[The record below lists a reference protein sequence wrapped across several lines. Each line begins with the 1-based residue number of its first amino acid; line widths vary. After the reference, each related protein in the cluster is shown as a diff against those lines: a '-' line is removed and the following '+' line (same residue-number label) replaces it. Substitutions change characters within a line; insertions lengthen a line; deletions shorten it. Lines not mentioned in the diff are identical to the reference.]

1 MAAMKRALVLLPA
14 ALLLAACRGE
24 KDPVL
29 ARVGKLKI
37 TQSEFQR
44 KLADVSAGYQ
54 DYVLTPS
61 GRRQFLDVLIREKL
75 VLAAAQHSDVPRS
88 ADFRARLEQLRRDEE
103 ERVRDGSEALLTS
116 LWVDDLRK
124 KGVLTVSDAEV
135 RDYVAKNP
143 VEVEIRHV
151 LLGTPE
157 KAEAV
162 AKKLR
167 AGANFAK
174 VAQAESLDAST
185 AAQGG
190 KFPPMMYGEVI
201 PEIEEV
207 VFRMR
212 VGEIGGPLKSKFG
225 YHVVRKDG
233 EKRLDAASEETRERV
248 ERLLEKQKLD
258 RYLQGM
264 QEKFPVEVVDEQ
276 FK

>member
-1 MAAMKRALVLLPA
+1 MGAMRR
-14 ALLLAACRGE
+14 ALLLLTAALVFAACRD

-44 KLADVSAGYQ
+44 KLGEVSSGYQ

-75 VLAAAQHSDVPRS
+75 VLAAAQHSDVPRT
-88 ADFRARLEQLRRDEE
+88 ADFRGRLEQLRRDEE
-103 ERVRDGSEALLTS
+103 DRVRDGSEALLTTM
-116 LWVDDLRK
+116 WIEDLRAR
-124 KGVLTVSDAEV
+124 GVLKVTDAEV

-151 LLGTPE
+151 LLATPA

-167 AGANFAK
+167 SGANFAK
-174 VAQAESLDAST
+174 VAQDESLDATT

-190 KFPPMMYGEVI
+190 KFPPLMYGEVI
-201 PEIEEV
+201 PELEEV
-207 VFRMR
+207 VFKMR

-225 YHVVRKDG
+225 YHVVKKDA
-233 EKRLDAASEETRERV
+233 EHRLSPDSAETRERV
-248 ERLLEKQKLD
+248 SHLLEKQKLD
-258 RYLQGM
+258 AYLQQK
-264 QEKFPVEVVDEQ
+264 QEMFPVEVVDEQ

>member
-1 MAAMKRALVLLPA
+1 MAQMKRALALLPA
-14 ALLLAACRGE
+14 ALLFAACRGE

-37 TQSEFQR
+37 SQSEFQR
-44 KLADVSAGYQ
+44 KLADVSQGYQ

-103 ERVRDGSEALLTS
+103 ERVRDGSEALLTTM
-116 LWVDDLRK
+116 WIEDLRRRGELK
-124 KGVLTVSDAEV
+124 VSETEV
-135 RDYVAKNP
+135 REYIAKNP
-143 VEVEIRHV
+143 NEVEVRHV
-151 LLGTPE
+151 LLGSAE

-167 AGANFAK
+167 SGANFAK
-174 VAQAESLDAST
+174 VAQEQSLDAST

-190 KFPPMMYGEVI
+190 KFPPLMYGEVI

-233 EKRLDAASEETRERV
+233 EKRLSADDAETRERV
-248 ERLLEKQKLD
+248 ARLIEKQKLD
-258 RYLQGM
+258 RYLQKV
-264 QEKFPVEVVDEQ
+264 QDKFPVEVVDEQ

>member
-1 MAAMKRALVLLPA
+1 MAGMRR
-14 ALLLAACRGE
+14 ALLLSAAALVFSACRD

-44 KLADVSAGYQ
+44 KLTEVSAGYQ

-75 VLAAAQHSDVPRS
+75 VLAAAQHSDVPRA
-88 ADFRARLEQLRRDEE
+88 ADYRSRLEQLRKDEE
-103 ERVRDGSEALLTS
+103 DRVRDGGEALLTS
-116 LWVDDLRK
+116 MWIEDLRN
-124 KGVLTVSDAEV
+124 KGVLKVTDDEV
-135 RDYVAKNP
+135 RDYIAKYP

-151 LLGTPE
+151 LLATPA
-157 KAEAV
+157 KAEEV

-174 VAQAESLDAST
+174 IAQEDSLDAST
-185 AAQGG
+185 ASQGG
-190 KFPPMMYGEVI
+190 RFPPLMYGEVI
-201 PEIEEV
+201 PELEEV
-207 VFRMR
+207 VFKMR

-225 YHVVRKDG
+225 YHVVKKDS
-233 EKRLDAASEETRERV
+233 EHRLSADSAETRERV
-248 ERLLEKQKLD
+248 EHLLEKQKLD
-258 RYLQGM
+258 AYLQQK
-264 QEKFPVEVVDEQ
+264 QEMFPVEVVDDQ

>member
-1 MAAMKRALVLLPA
+1 MRRVFLLLPVALVF
-14 ALLLAACRGE
+14 AACRGD

-44 KLADVSAGYQ
+44 KLAEVSAGYQ

-88 ADFRARLEQLRRDEE
+88 ADFRSRLEQLRRDEE
-103 ERVRDGSEALLTS
+103 ERVREGSEALLTTM
-116 LWVDDLRK
+116 WIEDLRAR
-124 KGVLTVSDAEV
+124 GVLKVPDAEV
-135 RDYVAKNP
+135 REYIAKNP
-143 VEVEIRHV
+143 TEVEVRHV
-151 LLGTPE
+151 LLATSE

-174 VAQAESLDAST
+174 VAQEESLDAST
-185 AAQGG
+185 ASQGG
-190 KFPPMMYGEVI
+190 KFPPLMYGEVI
-201 PEIEEV
+201 PELEEV
-207 VFRMR
+207 VFKMR

-225 YHVVRKDG
+225 YHVVKKDA
-233 EKRLDAASEETRERV
+233 EHRLSADSDETRERV
-248 ERLLEKQKLD
+248 SRLLEKQKLD
-258 RYLQGM
+258 AYLQQM

>member
-1 MAAMKRALVLLPA
+1 MRRAFLLLPV
-14 ALLLAACRGE
+14 ALAFAACRD

-44 KLADVSAGYQ
+44 KLGEVSPGYQ

-75 VLAAAQHSDVPRS
+75 VLASAQHSDVPRS
-88 ADFRARLEQLRRDEE
+88 ADYRARLEQLRRDEE
-103 ERVRDGSEALLTS
+103 DRVRDGSEALLTS
-116 LWVDDLRK
+116 MWIEDLRAR
-124 KGVLTVSDAEV
+124 GVLKVTDAEIS
-135 RDYVAKNP
+135 DYLVQHP
-143 VEVEIRHV
+143 TEVEVSHV
-151 LLGTPE
+151 LLATPE
-157 KAEAV
+157 KAQDV

-167 AGANFAK
+167 SGADFAK
-174 VAQAESLDAST
+174 IAREDSLDAST
-185 AAQGG
+185 ASQGG

-201 PEIEEV
+201 PELQEV
-207 VFRMR
+207 VFKMR

-225 YHVVRKDG
+225 YHVVRKDA
-233 EKRLDAASEETRERV
+233 ERRLADNADTRERV
-248 ERLLEKQKLD
+248 ERLLEKEKLD
-258 RYLQGM
+258 AYLQQE

>member
-1 MAAMKRALVLLPA
+1 MPPMRRAFILIPFVLVS
-14 ALLLAACRGE
+14 AACHGDR
-24 KDPVL
+24 DPVL

-44 KLADVSAGYQ
+44 KLSEVSSGYQ

-75 VLAAAQHSDVPRS
+75 VLAVAQHSDVSRS
-88 ADFRARLEQLRRDEE
+88 AEFRSRLEQLRRDEE
-103 ERVRDGSEALLTS
+103 DRVRDGSENLLTS
-116 LWVDDLRK
+116 LWIEDLRARGELK
-124 KGVLTVSDAEV
+124 ATDAEV
-135 RDYVAKNP
+135 RDYADKHP
-143 VEVEIRHV
+143 MEVEIRHV
-151 LLGTPE
+151 LLAEPD

-174 VAQAESLDAST
+174 VAEEQSLDAAT

-190 KFPPMMYGEVI
+190 KFPPLMYGEVI
-201 PEIEEV
+201 PELEEV

-225 YHVVRKDG
+225 YHVVKKDA
-233 EKRLDAASEETRERV
+233 ERRLAPGSEETRERIA
-248 ERLLEKQKLD
+248 RLIEKQKLD
-258 RYLQGM
+258 RYLQQM
-264 QEKFPVEVVDEQ
+264 QDKFPVEVVDEQ

>member
-1 MAAMKRALVLLPA
+1 M
-14 ALLLAACRGE
+14 
-24 KDPVL
+24 

-44 KLADVSAGYQ
+44 KLTEVSSGYQ
-54 DYVLTPS
+54 DYVLTPN

-75 VLAAAQHSDVPRS
+75 VLAAAQSSDVPRS
-88 ADFRARLEQLRRDEE
+88 ADFRSRLEALRRDEE
-103 ERVRDGSEALLTS
+103 DRVRDGGEALLTT
-116 LWVDDLRK
+116 LWIEDLRRRGELK
-124 KGVLTVSDAEV
+124 VSDGEV
-135 RDYVAKNP
+135 RDYLAKHP
-143 VEVEIRHV
+143 TEVEIRHV
-151 LLGTPE
+151 LLGAPE

-190 KFPPMMYGEVI
+190 KFPPLMYGEVI
-201 PEIEEV
+201 PELEEV

-233 EKRLDAASEETRERV
+233 EKRLSAGSEETRERV
-248 ERLLEKQKLD
+248 SRLIEKQKLD
-258 RYLQGM
+258 RYLQLE

>member
-1 MAAMKRALVLLPA
+1 MNRALILLA
-14 ALLLAACRGE
+14 AAAVLAACRGE

-29 ARVGKLKI
+29 ARVGKLAI

-44 KLADVSAGYQ
+44 KIGEVSQGYQ

-88 ADFRARLEQLRRDEE
+88 AEFRTRLEQLRKDEE
-103 ERVRDGSEALLTS
+103 DRVRDGSEALLTGM
-116 LWVDDLRK
+116 WVDDLRK
-124 KGVLTVSDAEV
+124 RGELQVSDAEV
-135 RDYVAKNP
+135 AEYAAKHP
-143 VEVEIRHV
+143 SEVEIRHV
-151 LLGTPE
+151 LLAAPE

-167 AGANFAK
+167 AGAGFAK
-174 VAQAESLDAST
+174 VAQEESLDAAT

-190 KFPPMMYGEVI
+190 KFPPLMYGEVI
-201 PEIEEV
+201 PELEEV

-225 YHVVRKDG
+225 YHVVKKDA
-233 EKRLDAASEETRERV
+233 ERRLSVQDADTRERV
-248 ERLLEKQKLD
+248 ARLLEKQKLD
-258 RYLQGM
+258 RYLQRM

>member
-1 MAAMKRALVLLPA
+1 MGPVKRAVVLVPLVFLA
-14 ALLLAACRGE
+14 AACRGE

-29 ARVGKLKI
+29 ARVGKLTI

-44 KLADVSAGYQ
+44 KIGEVSQGYQ

-88 ADFRARLEQLRRDEE
+88 ADFRARMEQLRKDEE
-103 ERVRDGSEALLTS
+103 DRVRDGSEALLTA
-116 LWVDDLRK
+116 LWVDGLRK
-124 KGVLTVSDAEV
+124 DGVLKVSDVETT
-135 RDYVAKNP
+135 DYVAKHP
-143 VEVEIRHV
+143 MEVEVRHV
-151 LLGTPE
+151 LLATSD

-174 VAQAESLDAST
+174 VAEEQSLDAST
-185 AAQGG
+185 VAQGG
-190 KFPPMMYGEVI
+190 KFPPLMYGEVI
-201 PEIEEV
+201 PELEEV

-225 YHVVRKDG
+225 YHVVKKDS
-233 EKRLDAASEETRERV
+233 ERRLNAAAPETRERV
-248 ERLLEKQKLD
+248 ARLLEKQKLD
-258 RYLQGM
+258 HYLQQM

>member
-1 MAAMKRALVLLPA
+1 MAAMSRAWIPLCA
-14 ALLLAACRGE
+14 ALLFAACRGE

-29 ARVGKLKI
+29 ARVGKLTIKH
-37 TQSEFQR
+37 SEFQR
-44 KLADVSAGYQ
+44 KLTDVSSGYQ
-54 DYVLTPS
+54 EYVLTPS

-88 ADFRARLEQLRRDEE
+88 ADFRARLEQLRKDEE
-103 ERVRDGSEALLTS
+103 DRVRDGSEALLTT
-116 LWVDDLRK
+116 LWIEDLRK
-124 KGVLTVSDAEV
+124 RGSLKVSDEEV
-135 RDYVAKNP
+135 RDYIVKHP
-143 VEVEIRHV
+143 DEVEVRHV
-151 LLGTPE
+151 LLGT
-157 KAEAV
+157 AESAESV

-167 AGANFAK
+167 GGANFAK
-174 VAQAESLDAST
+174 VAQEQSLDAST

-190 KFPPMMYGEVI
+190 KFPPLMYGEVI
-201 PEIEEV
+201 PELEEA

-233 EKRLDAASEETRERV
+233 EKKLSAASEETRERV
-248 ERLLEKQKLD
+248 SHLLEKQKLD
-258 RYLQGM
+258 RYLQQM

>member
-1 MAAMKRALVLLPA
+1 MGPMRRALLLLPA
-14 ALLLAACRGE
+14 ALAFAACRGD

-37 TQSEFQR
+37 LQSEFQR
-44 KLADVSAGYQ
+44 KLAEVSSGYQ

-103 ERVRDGSEALLTS
+103 ERVRDGGEALLTTMWVES
-116 LWVDDLRK
+116 LRARGELKV
-124 KGVLTVSDAEV
+124 GDAEV
-135 RDYVAKNP
+135 RAYLAKNP
-143 VEVEIRHV
+143 SEIEVRHV
-151 LLGTPE
+151 LLATPA

-162 AKKLR
+162 AKRLR
-167 AGANFAK
+167 GGANFAK
-174 VAQAESLDAST
+174 VAQEESLDAST
-185 AAQGG
+185 ASQGG
-190 KFPPMMYGEVI
+190 KFPPLMYGEVI
-201 PEIEEV
+201 PELEEV
-207 VFRMR
+207 VFKMR

-225 YHVVRKDG
+225 YHVVKKDS
-233 EKRLDAASEETRERV
+233 ERRLSANSEETLQRV
-248 ERLLEKQKLD
+248 SRLLEKQKLD
-258 RYLQGM
+258 AYLQQM

>member
-1 MAAMKRALVLLPA
+1 MKRALLLACA
-14 ALLLAACRGE
+14 AAALAACRGE

-29 ARVGKLKI
+29 ARVGKLAI

-44 KLADVSAGYQ
+44 KIGEVSQGYQ

-88 ADFRARLEQLRRDEE
+88 ADFRARLEQLRKDEE

-116 LWVDDLRK
+116 MWVDDLRK
-124 KGVLTVSDAEV
+124 RGDLKVADAEIAE
-135 RDYVAKNP
+135 YAAKYP
-143 VEVEIRHV
+143 TEVEIRHV
-151 LLGTPE
+151 LLAAPE

-162 AKKLR
+162 AKRLR

-174 VAQAESLDAST
+174 VAQEVSLDAAT
-185 AAQGG
+185 AAGGG
-190 KFPPMMYGEVI
+190 KFPPLMYGEVI
-201 PEIEEV
+201 PELEEV

-225 YHVVRKDG
+225 YHVVKKDG
-233 EKRLDAASEETRERV
+233 ERRLDPRSDETRERV
-248 ERLLEKQKLD
+248 ARLLEKQKLD
-258 RYLQGM
+258 RYLQ
-264 QEKFPVEVVDEQ
+264 QVQDKFPVEVVDDQ